1 MRPLLIAVL
10 CSLMLFV
17 AGVLVTNLQL
27 WNSAR
32 NNILTAAR
40 QSTSRIDAILDEAR
54 LATNAVL
61 PLAQGGCSPDTQ
73 FALSREAALRPHLR
87 AVALLKGD
95 TVWCSSF
102 TGRYPMEF
110 HQENI
115 STAPLTLYSG
125 DQIAPGVPLLVWLA
139 AASSGYVAVSISD
152 IHLRDAL
159 LPVQDNRQLTLIV
172 GNLLLTRKGEVLAVK
187 TTSASPFQMRSARY
201 PFSTGYALPPF
212 FCTER
217 LFRQGGMLLIMT
229 ALLSLTAGSLLRR
242 YLAKYTTPA
251 ENLRKA
257 LERGEIIPYYQ
268 PVVNGQT
275 GDIEGLEVLA
285 RWKHPRAGFIP
296 PDAFIPVAEKSGL
309 IIPLT
314 RYLMHKVQADLAPV
328 IHHFPDN
335 VHIAIN
341 ITAAH
346 VKAPQ
351 LLAEC
356 STFLQAFGQKPVR
369 LVLEITER
377 EPLDIIA
384 EVQNRL
390 MKLREMGVMLALDDF
405 GTGYSGLS
413 YLNDAAF
420 DIIKIDRS
428 FVSRISAE
436 PGSTRLVD
444 CVIDMARKLSLS
456 IVAEGVETSLQ
467 VEYLNRQGIQL
478 LQGYYFYRPMPLPTL
493 VRAIM
498 TDEAASTTRLP
509 GPLTSQQ
516 EGSPFQR

>member
-10 CSLMLFV
+10 CSLTLFI

-40 QSTSRIDAILDEAR
+40 QSTSRIEAILDEAR

-61 PLAQGGCSPDTQ
+61 PLAQGSCSPDTQ

-102 TGRYPMEF
+102 TGRYPMAF
-110 HQENI
+110 HQESI
-115 STAPLTLYSG
+115 SVAPLTLYSG
-125 DQIAPGVPLLVWLA
+125 DQIAPGVPLLVWLTPA
-139 AASSGYVAVSISD
+139 PGGYVAVSISD

-172 GNLLLTRKGEVLAVK
+172 SNRLLTRQGEVLAVEP
-187 TTSASPFQMRSARY
+187 TSASPLQLRSSRY
-201 PFSTGYALPPF
+201 PFSTGYALPSF
-212 FCTER
+212 FSAER

-296 PDAFIPVAEKSGL
+296 PDSFIPVAEKSGL
-309 IIPLT
+309 VIPLT
-314 RYLMHKVQADLAPV
+314 RYLMNKVQADLAPV

-335 VHIAIN
+335 LHIAIN
-341 ITAAH
+341 IAAAH
-346 VKAPQ
+346 ANTPQ
-351 LLAEC
+351 LVGEC
-356 STFLQAFGQKPVR
+356 AAFLQAFGQKPVR

-377 EPLDIIA
+377 EPLDITTD
-384 EVQNRL
+384 VQARL

-420 DIIKIDRS
+420 DFIKIDRS

-436 PGSTRLVD
+436 PESTRLVD

-456 IVAEGVETSLQ
+456 IVAEGVETPLQ
-467 VEYLNRQGIQL
+467 VDYLNRQGIQL
-478 LQGYYFYRPMPLPTL
+478 LQGYYFYRPVPLPKL
-493 VRAIM
+493 VRAVM
-498 TDEAASTTRLP
+498 VGEATATVRQP
-509 GPLTSQQ
+509 GPLASQQ
-516 EGSPFQR
+516 VR

>member
-1 MRPLLIAVL
+1 MRPQLIAVL
-10 CSLMLFV
+10 CSLTLFI
-17 AGVLVTNLQL
+17 AGVLVINLQL

-32 NNILTAAR
+32 NSILTSAR

-54 LATNAVL
+54 LATSTVL
-61 PLAQGGCSPDTQ
+61 PLAQGSCSPDTQ

-87 AVALLKGD
+87 AVALLKGN

-102 TGRYPMEF
+102 TGRYPMAF
-110 HQENI
+110 HQESI

-125 DQIAPGVPLLVWLA
+125 DQIAPGVPLLVWLTPA
-139 AASSGYVAVSISD
+139 PGGYVVVSISD

-159 LPVQDNRQLTLIV
+159 LPVQDNQQLTLIV
-172 GNLLLTRKGEVLAVK
+172 GNQLLTRKGEVLAVEP
-187 TTSASPFQMRSARY
+187 TSASPLQMRSSRY
-201 PFSTGYALPPF
+201 PFSTGYTLPPF
-212 FCTER
+212 FSAER

-229 ALLSLTAGSLLRR
+229 ALLSLAAGALLRR
-242 YLAKYTTPA
+242 YLLKYTTPA
-251 ENLRKA
+251 ENLRRA
-257 LERGEIIPYYQ
+257 MAQGEIMPWYQ
-268 PVVNGQT
+268 PVVDGRT
-275 GDIEGLEVLA
+275 GGIEGIEVLA

-309 IIPLT
+309 VIPLT
-314 RYLMHKVQADLAPV
+314 RYLMQRVQADLVPV

-341 ITAAH
+341 ISAAH
-346 VKAPQ
+346 VKLPQ
-351 LLAEC
+351 LVSEC
-356 STFLQAFGQKPVR
+356 EGFLQSFGEKPVR

-377 EPLDIIA
+377 EPLNITAD
-384 EVQNRL
+384 VRSRL
-390 MKLREMGVMLALDDF
+390 TELREMGVLLALDDF

-436 PGSTRLVD
+436 PESTRLVD

-456 IVAEGVETSLQ
+456 IVAEGVETQQQ
-467 VEYLNRQGIQL
+467 VDYLYRQGIQL
-478 LQGYYFYRPMPLPTL
+478 LQGYYFYRPMPLAKL
-493 VRAIM
+493 VSTVMAG
-498 TDEAASTTRLP
+498 EAASTVKRSDSITGL
-509 GPLTSQQ
+509 
-516 EGSPFQR
+516 

>member
-10 CSLMLFV
+10 CSLMLFI

-54 LATNAVL
+54 LATSDVL
-61 PLAQGGCSPDTQ
+61 PLAQGTCSPDTQ

-87 AVALLKGD
+87 AVALLKDD

-102 TGRYPMEF
+102 TGRYPMAF
-110 HQENI
+110 HQESI

-125 DQIAPGVPLLVWLA
+125 DQIAPGVPLLVWLT
-139 AASSGYVAVSISD
+139 SVPGGYVAVSISD

-172 GNLLLTRKGEVLAVK
+172 GNRLLTRQGEVLAVHP
-187 TTSASPFQMRSARY
+187 ALPLQVRSSRY
-201 PFSTGYALPPF
+201 PFSTGYVLPPF
-212 FCTER
+212 FSTER

-242 YLAKYTTPA
+242 YLVKYTTPA

-314 RYLMHKVQADLAPV
+314 HYLMHQVQADLAPV

-335 VHIAIN
+335 LHIAVN

-351 LLAEC
+351 LIAEC
-356 STFLQAFGQKPVR
+356 QAFLLAFGQKPVR

-377 EPLDIIA
+377 EPLDITA
-384 EVQNRL
+384 DVQTRM

-420 DIIKIDRS
+420 DFIKIDRS

-436 PGSTRLVD
+436 PESTRLVD

-456 IVAEGVETSLQ
+456 IVAEGVETPLQ
-467 VEYLNRQGIQL
+467 VDYLNRQGIQL
-478 LQGYYFYRPMPLPTL
+478 LQGYYFYRPMPLPKL
-493 VRAIM
+493 VRAVM
-498 TDEAASTTRLP
+498 TREAAFTARLP
-509 GPLTSQQ
+509 GPLD
-516 EGSPFQR
+516 GL